1 MLVEWKR
8 SCWFVCQLL
17 LYFSKIRKGSSS
29 PLSLREDCSLLLLV
43 RAALRSGCGAGA
55 GPYGSPA
62 LRPRRLFRRPTA
74 PTASSLA
81 SSAHAHRM
89 LLSSSLRSLTRR
101 PPLPA
106 CAQLAA
112 MSMSDEEAVM
122 KLKMEND
129 ALEQEI
135 MALTKKSSASELMTQ
150 QAPSP
155 ETRGIKV
162 MNFGPGSTSS
172 DGAGVNNGSSW
183 CPPQCARRTVL
194 GGFFTS

>member
-1 MLVEWKR
+1 M
-8 SCWFVCQLL
+8 
-17 LYFSKIRKGSSS
+17 G
-29 PLSLREDCSLLLLV
+29 PLR
-43 RAALRSGCGAGA
+43 RAATPRAAVIRPLKNTLPNLRALSISLGSCGAGA

-62 LRPRRLFRRPTA
+62 LRPRRLFRRPPA
-74 PTASSLA
+74 PTAASLA

-89 LLSSSLRSLTRR
+89 LLASSLRSLTRR

-135 MALTKKSSASELMTQ
+135 MALTKKSSASELTYEIC
-150 QAPSP
+150 S
-155 ETRGIKV
+155 ED
-162 MNFGPGSTSS
+162 SYS
-172 DGAGVNNGSSW
+172 
-183 CPPQCARRTVL
+183 
-194 GGFFTS
+194 